1 VKGKFKSGLEGK
13 GFRSGL
19 VVVQFT
25 VSIVLII
32 YTTFVFQ
39 QLNFFSEKNLGFNK
53 ENLLVIDHVERIEN
67 GSTLTDAIS
76 GIPGVLSTS
85 LCTALPLHMNND
97 FFRPEHSDKDL
108 KLNFASGDE
117 QYLST
122 LDVPLIMGR
131 NFSSNNPADVDRVI
145 LNETAMR
152 TMGWPVDKSVIGR
165 IIDYPNENTKFEVIG
180 VVQDYNFNSLEKKIE
195 PMAIFH
201 IKSKV
206 FSQRKFAL
214 IRIISQDSKAWAST
228 FIALKKN
235 WKQHAGDLPFKYE
248 FVDQTFAAKLQT
260 QQQFGRALQIMAGLA
275 ILLACLGL
283 FGMVIYTLEQRTKE
297 IGIRKISGASIW
309 NILVLNSQDY
319 TRLIIIAFAVGT
331 PLSYWLI
338 QQWLQDFGNR
348 IKLSGW
354 VFVLTGLGILLL
366 SFLITG
372 YHSVKA
378 ALTNPVEA
386 LKDE

>member
-1 VKGKFKSGLEGK
+1 
-13 GFRSGL
+13 
-19 VVVQFT
+19 
-25 VSIVLII
+25 
-32 YTTFVFQ
+32 
-39 QLNFFSEKNLGFNK
+39 
-53 ENLLVIDHVERIEN
+53 
-67 GSTLTDAIS
+67 
-76 GIPGVLSTS
+76 
-85 LCTALPLHMNND
+85 
-97 FFRPEHSDKDL
+97 
-108 KLNFASGDE
+108 
-117 QYLST
+117 
-122 LDVPLIMGR
+122 
-131 NFSSNNPADVDRVI
+131 
-145 LNETAMR
+145 
-152 TMGWPVDKSVIGR
+152 
-165 IIDYPNENTKFEVIG
+165 
-180 VVQDYNFNSLEKKIE
+180 
-195 PMAIFH
+195 MAIFH

-206 FSQRKFAL
+206 FNQRKFAL

-235 WKQHAGDLPFKYE
+235 WKQHAEDLPFKYE

-275 ILLACLGL
+275 ILIACLGL